1 MPQKTQILYQKIY
14 TLVIQF
20 LYMKKV
26 FVSGGSGYIA
36 MYCIKILLEKGYD
49 VVTSVRKESQIDLI
63 KKSLHKHNV
72 ALENLKFTILDLLKD
87 EGWDD
92 ALKGCEYVLHVASPV
107 IPGDVDEDSLVK
119 PAVEGMTRCLKAA
132 IKNGAKKFVQTSS
145 YAAIYGNDKSEHG
158 DNDWTDLSNK
168 NLLPYEISKTKSE
181 KKMWEMVEKSDITAC
196 AINPV
201 LVLGPSLS
209 GVLSMSNRLTI
220 KKLFNLPFVP
230 DMAISVV
237 GVMDVA
243 DAHVRAM
250 ESTKSN
256 GKRFLLSEKTIK
268 LIELTNI
275 LKKAGFNKV
284 PSMVIPNFVFK
295 FLALFIPSMR
305 SIAKRLGT
313 FETLQTKNANE
324 LLEWFPNSADTEII
338 NSAKQLYDVGIL
350 KN

>member
-1 MPQKTQILYQKIY
+1 
-14 TLVIQF
+14 
-20 LYMKKV
+20 MKKV

-36 MYCIKILLEKGYD
+36 MYCIKILLEKGYN
-49 VVTSVRKESQIDLI
+49 VVTSVREESQIDLV
-63 KKSLHKHNV
+63 KKSLVKHNIDF
-72 ALENLKFTILDLLKD
+72 ENLNFTILDLLKD

-119 PAVEGMTRCLKAA
+119 PAVEGMTRCLNSA

-158 DNDWTDLSNK
+158 DDDWTDLSNK

-201 LVLGPSLS
+201 LVLGPSLT

-220 KKLFNLPFVP
+220 KKLFNLPFIP

-268 LIELTNI
+268 LVELTKI

-284 PSMVIPNFVFK
+284 PTRVIPNFIFK
-295 FLALFIPSMR
+295 FLALFTPSLR

-313 FETLQTKNANE
+313 FEKLHTKNAND
-324 LLEWFPNSADTEII
+324 LLDWFPKSAEIEII

>member
-1 MPQKTQILYQKIY
+1 
-14 TLVIQF
+14 
-20 LYMKKV
+20 
-26 FVSGGSGYIA
+26 

-49 VVTSVRKESQIDLI
+49 VITSVRKESQIDLI

-72 ALENLKFTILDLLKD
+72 ALENLKFTILNLLKD

>member
-1 MPQKTQILYQKIY
+1 
-14 TLVIQF
+14 
-20 LYMKKV
+20 MKKV

-49 VVTSVRKESQIDLI
+49 VVTSVREESQIQLV
-63 KKSLHKHNV
+63 KKSLAKHNV
-72 ALENLKFTILDLLKD
+72 AFENLNFTILDLLKD

-107 IPGDVDEDSLVK
+107 IPGDVDEDSLVR
-119 PAVEGMTRCLKAA
+119 PAVEGMTRCLNAA

-158 DNDWTDLSNK
+158 DDDWTDLSNK

-201 LVLGPSLS
+201 LVLGPSLT

-268 LIELTNI
+268 LVE
-275 LKKAGFNKV
+275 
-284 PSMVIPNFVFK
+284 
-295 FLALFIPSMR
+295 
-305 SIAKRLGT
+305 
-313 FETLQTKNANE
+313 
-324 LLEWFPNSADTEII
+324 
-338 NSAKQLYDVGIL
+338 
-350 KN
+350 

>member
-1 MPQKTQILYQKIY
+1 
-14 TLVIQF
+14 
-20 LYMKKV
+20 MKKV

-49 VVTSVRKESQIDLI
+49 VITSVRKESQIDLI

-268 LIELTNI
+268 LVELTKI

-284 PSMVIPNFVFK
+284 PTRVIPNFIFK
-295 FLALFIPSMR
+295 FLALFVPSLR